1 MSIASLTPTLE
12 DFVDSKT
19 SSSISYQTFSL
30 IELIDYD
37 KDIHIEFP
45 AYSVIND
52 YYDELKRLSVTIE
65 LTEEQYRMYRYK
77 PKLLADYLYSNG
89 ELSFIILMLNELVS
103 AKDFDLRQVRLISK
117 SNLNEILTLIRSAER
132 EFIKEYNSF
141 ANT

>member
-1 MSIASLTPTLE
+1 MSMAALTPTLE

-30 IELIDYD
+30 VEMLDYD
-37 KDIHIEFP
+37 ENIQIEFP

-65 LTEEQYRMYRYK
+65 LTEEQYRMYRFR

-117 SNLNEILTLIRSAER
+117 SNLNEVLTLIRSAESN
-132 EFIKEYNSF
+132 FIKEYNSF
-141 ANT
+141 ANA

>member
-1 MSIASLTPTLE
+1 MSMADLTPTLE

-30 IELIDYD
+30 VEMLDYD
-37 KDIHIEFP
+37 ENIQIEFP

-65 LTEEQYRMYRYK
+65 LTEEQYRMYRFR

-117 SNLNEILTLIRSAER
+117 SNLNEVLTLIRSAESN
-132 EFIKEYNSF
+132 FIKEYNSF
-141 ANT
+141 ANA

>member
-1 MSIASLTPTLE
+1 MSMAALTPTLE

-30 IELIDYD
+30 VEMLDYD
-37 KDIHIEFP
+37 ENIQIEFP

-52 YYDELKRLSVTIE
+52 YYDDLKRLSVTIE
-65 LTEEQYRMYRYK
+65 LTEEQYIMYRFR

-117 SNLNEILTLIRSAER
+117 SNLNEVLTLIRSAESN
-132 EFIKEYNSF
+132 FIKEYNSF
-141 ANT
+141 ANA

>member
-1 MSIASLTPTLE
+1 MSMASLTPTLE

-30 IELIDYD
+30 VEMLDYD
-37 KDIHIEFP
+37 ENIQIEFP

-65 LTEEQYRMYRYK
+65 LTEEQYRMYRFR

-117 SNLNEILTLIRSAER
+117 SNLNEVLTLIRSAESN
-132 EFIKEYNSF
+132 FIKEYNSF
-141 ANT
+141 ANA

>member
-1 MSIASLTPTLE
+1 MSMSALTSTLE

-30 IELIDYD
+30 VEMLDYD
-37 KDIHIEFP
+37 TNVQIEFP

-65 LTEEQYRMYRYK
+65 LTEEQYRMYRFR
-77 PKLLADYLYSNG
+77 PKLLADYLYNNG

-117 SNLNEILTLIRSAER
+117 SNLNEALTLIRSAER

-141 ANT
+141 ANA